1 LLLKSKRTVSIK
13 KYSWPIA
20 CDRQKRGSIVEN
32 VDVIVAS
39 KKDKVIRLTM
49 NYALYLLIIILFFIY
64 NSLTPLFLSGQNI
77 RSLITNSSALLVAAT
92 GMTFVLLIGEI
103 DLSIGSVAGV
113 ASAIWIMLITKSD
126 VPVIPATVISILVGG
141 ILGFLNSILIVRLKI
156 NSFLATMG
164 MQIFLRGFVYIFT
177 NGAQILMT
185 PEIKAVN
192 SSLKSA
198 FFGLSPLLVFS
209 LLFAIFWMLIYCYT
223 SFGRKVQA
231 VGCNKLSSKRVGIN
245 VSGITT
251 LVYIICGMMAALAG
265 IFQCTN
271 VGMVNP
277 SNVGTGMEF
286 FAITAC
292 VLGGTSLLG
301 GAGTIFPG
309 TVIGV
314 IFLNSIE
321 NGLGLLGVNAYAYP
335 VVRGL
340 VIYLAMVTD
349 SFKRSLNIK
358 K

>member
-1 LLLKSKRTVSIK
+1 MGNENLVNRRRDNLLSLTV
-13 KYSWPIA
+13 
-20 CDRQKRGSIVEN
+20 
-32 VDVIVAS
+32 
-39 KKDKVIRLTM
+39 
-49 NYALYLLIIILFFIY
+49 NYALYLLIIALFFIY
-64 NSLTPLFLSGQNI
+64 QSLTPLFLSGQNI

-103 DLSIGSVAGV
+103 DLSIGSIAGV
-113 ASAIWIMLITKSD
+113 SSAIWIMLVTKANM
-126 VPVIPATVISILVGG
+126 PVVPATLIGILVGG
-141 ILGFLNSILIVRLKI
+141 FLGFINSLLIVKLKI

-164 MQIFLRGFVYIFT
+164 MQIFWRGFIYIFT
-177 NGAQILMT
+177 AGAQILMT
-185 PEIKAVN
+185 PAIKDIN
-192 SSLKSA
+192 STLRSA

-209 LLFAIFWMLIYCYT
+209 LLIALICMLIYKYT

-231 VGCNKLSSKRVGIN
+231 VGCNKSSARKLGIS

-251 LVYIICGMMAALAG
+251 NVYVICGIMAGIAG

-277 SNVGTGMEF
+277 SNVGSGMEF
-286 FAITAC
+286 LAITAC

-301 GAGTIFPG
+301 GVGTILPG

-314 IFLNSIE
+314 IFMNSIE
-321 NGLGLLGVNAYAYP
+321 NGLGLLGASAYSYP

-349 SFKRSLNIK
+349 SLKRSLNIRNTI
-358 K
+358 